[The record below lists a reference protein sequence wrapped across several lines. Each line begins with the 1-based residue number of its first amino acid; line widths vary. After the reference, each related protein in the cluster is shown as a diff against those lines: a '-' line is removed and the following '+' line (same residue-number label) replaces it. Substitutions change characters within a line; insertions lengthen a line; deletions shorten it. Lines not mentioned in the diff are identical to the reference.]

1 MTFYPNPITNGV
13 LNVVAGA
20 TKLQT
25 VALFDLNGK
34 KIISLNT
41 KNSPQNLAIPTQGL
55 AKGVYI
61 LELTSEKN
69 KLIKKVVVN

>member
-34 KIISLNT
+34 KIISLNV
-41 KNSPQNLAIPTQGL
+41 KFHN
-55 AKGVYI
+55 
-61 LELTSEKN
+61 
-69 KLIKKVVVN
+69 VVDVG